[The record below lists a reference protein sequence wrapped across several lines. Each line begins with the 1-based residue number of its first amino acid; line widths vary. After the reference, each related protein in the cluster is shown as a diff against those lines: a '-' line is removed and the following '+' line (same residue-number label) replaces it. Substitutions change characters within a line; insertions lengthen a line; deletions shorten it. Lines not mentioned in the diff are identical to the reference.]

1 MGKERKWAELKFY
14 KRKQFQ
20 RKKKGILFIVLFNL
34 HEEDEFTGAE
44 DDEPNGEKLG
54 EREATAKPLHLV
66 NLAARAVLMEFILQQ
81 TFCILFSHFL
91 KTKPTSK

>member
-1 MGKERKWAELKFY
+1 MGRAENFTKENNFRDE
-14 KRKQFQ
+14 Q
-20 RKKKGILFIVLFNL
+20 KKKAFSSSSYSISMKKKI
-34 HEEDEFTGAE
+34 FTGAE

-66 NLAARAVLMEFILQQ
+66 NLAARAVLMELILQQ